1 MNKNKFKKKLLFA
14 LSDSEVSKKVSQLVI
29 DYIAGGNIPIK
40 YCVLPGGVEPQR
52 KSKDAV
58 GYDLCA
64 RAIVHATEM
73 DPGEPRLR
81 KTIFDFKSM
90 PDDPNFGANVRH
102 EKKIKDGAK
111 KGKKGKRK
119 SRYEYSYILEPG
131 ESVLV
136 GVGVAFNLGDV
147 IFQWLAP
154 RSGLATK
161 YGITLGNAPGTID
174 CDYRGEAGII
184 LVNNSKK
191 PFKITHNMRIAQLL
205 YQLMCIPELIE
216 VNNLDK
222 LGETERGVNGF
233 GSTGLKTD

>member
-1 MNKNKFKKKLLFA
+1 MNNDKFMKKLMMA
-14 LSDSEVSKKVSQLVI
+14 LSDTEVSKKVAQLVI

-40 YCVLPGGVEPQR
+40 YYVLPGGMEPQR
-52 KSKDAV
+52 KSKKAV

-64 RAIVHATEM
+64 RAIVHSTEM
-73 DPGEPRLR
+73 DSEEPRLR
-81 KTIFDFKSM
+81 KTIFDFKNM
-90 PDDPNFGANVRH
+90 PDDPNISAHVRF
-102 EKKIKDGAK
+102 EKKIKYGDK
-111 KGKKGKRK
+111 VGKKKKRK
-119 SRYEYSYILEPG
+119 TRNEYSYILQPG

-136 GVGVAFNLGDV
+136 GVGVAFDLGDV

-205 YQLMCIPELIE
+205 YQLMCIPELTK
-216 VNNLDK
+216 VDSLDE
-222 LGETERGVNGF
+222 LGETDRGVNGF
-233 GSTGLKTD
+233 GSTGLKAA